1 MELVHTKN
9 SHNSQSNFIESKI
22 YNSLYLYAI
31 SIIVYTEIEAERVY
45 KKLIE
50 YATDTFPTTEEAK
63 LMDIIIKVMDAIT
76 KEGYEENNCIYADYP
91 LCKLYKTVITFDSYG
106 NIIPIYQTTLK
117 DKVIDGIKLKV
128 KETNT
133 DTN

>member
-9 SHNSQSNFIESKI
+9 SHSSQSNFIESKV

-45 KKLIE
+45 KKLID
-50 YATDTFPTTEEAK
+50 YAVNTFTTIEEAE
-63 LMDIIIKVMDAIT
+63 LIDIIIKVMDAIT
-76 KEGYEENNCIYADYP
+76 KEGYRENNCIYADYP
-91 LCKLYKTVITFDSYG
+91 LYKTVITFDSYG
-106 NIIPIYQTTLK
+106 NIIPIYKTALK
-117 DKVIDGIKLKV
+117 DKVIDGIKVKV
-128 KETNT
+128 KETST